1 MIPRLDSTLIAIG
14 VELECRSVAR
24 SLSGRDT
31 KEEPDALIAAESE
44 IVDLVRRLKLIR
56 RSDSSMLAI
65 GVEPEYR
72 FVARSLSGWG
82 PKGEFNASIA
92 GSEVADFLSQLK
104 LIQRSN
110 SCIIAIGIETEYRS
124 ITRSLSRWGPKGQS
138 NAPIAAESEIADFLS
153 RLKLIQRSD
162 SSMLAIRLEPQYRS
176 VARSLSGWGP
186 KGEPN
191 ASITAESKVT
201 DFLRRRHSCSCSS
214 DLL

>member
-1 MIPRLDSTLIAIG
+1 LDSTLIAIG

-31 KEEPDALIAAESE
+31 KEESDALIAAESE
-44 IVDLVRRLKLIR
+44 IVDLVRRLKLIP
-56 RSDSSMLAI
+56 DSSMLAI

-72 FVARSLSGWG
+72 FVVRSLSGWG
-82 PKGEFNASIA
+82 PKGEFNASIP
-92 GSEVADFLSQLK
+92 GSEVADFLRQLK

-124 ITRSLSRWGPKGQS
+124 ITRSLSRWGPKGQP

-191 ASITAESKVT
+191 ASIAAESKVA